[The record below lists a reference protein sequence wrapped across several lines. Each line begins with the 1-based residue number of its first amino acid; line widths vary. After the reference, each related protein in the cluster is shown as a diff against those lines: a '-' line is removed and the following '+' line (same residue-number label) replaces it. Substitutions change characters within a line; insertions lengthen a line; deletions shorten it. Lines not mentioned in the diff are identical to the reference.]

1 MNVFEC
7 IETRRSTRKFSDTP
21 VEKEKIEKIVEAGR
35 FAPCGGNNQTTHFIV
50 VTNKEVM
57 EKMAVIAKEEFAKMK
72 TFDGMYKSLVNSINA
87 SKKGNY
93 VFHYNAPLFIILANK
108 IGYGN
113 AMADCCCSVE
123 NIMLEA
129 NELDLG
135 SCYINQIHWLDENER
150 MREYLYSIGLKEDET
165 VCCCVSIG
173 YSPVLNRNKAK
184 RTGNPVTYV
193 E

>member
-7 IETRRSTRKFSDTP
+7 IETRRSTRRFLDTP

-50 VTNKEVM
+50 VTNKDVM
-57 EKMAVIAKEEFAKMK
+57 AELAVIAKEEFAKME
-72 TFDGMYKSLVNSINA
+72 TYEGMYKSLANSINS

-93 VFHYNAPLFIILANK
+93 VFHYNAPLFIIIANK
-108 IGYGN
+108 KDYGN
-113 AMADCCCSVE
+113 AMADSCCSIE
-123 NIMLEA
+123 NMLLEA

-135 SCYINQIHWLDENER
+135 SCYINQLHWLDENER
-150 MREYLYSIGLKEDET
+150 MREYLYTIGLKEDET

-173 YSPVLNRNKAK
+173 YAYSLNRNKAN